1 MMATKITNV
10 NLVVNHFLNDA
21 QNKSTWDV
29 HEGVK
34 KVDNIKSSYENIHD
48 RKIVKNDK
56 IQQYDCLSCSL

>member
-1 MMATKITNV
+1 MPQRSQMSII
-10 NLVVNHFLNDA
+10 VV
-21 QNKSTWDV
+21 NKSTWDV

-56 IQQYDCLSCSL
+56 IQQFD